1 MDEIISIILLR
12 RLITLCSLHY
22 YDYLNSHKTI
32 MNFHLLF
39 ALKVALYKPLYY
51 IKGILDK
58 LI

>member
-12 RLITLCSLHY
+12 RLITLYSLHY

-39 ALKVALYKPLYY
+39 VLKVALL
-51 IKGILDK
+51 GI
-58 LI
+58 I